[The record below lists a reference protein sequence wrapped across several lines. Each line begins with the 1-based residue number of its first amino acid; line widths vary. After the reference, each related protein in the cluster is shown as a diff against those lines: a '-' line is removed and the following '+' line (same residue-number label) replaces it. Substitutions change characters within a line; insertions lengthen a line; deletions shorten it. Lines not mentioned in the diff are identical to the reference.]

1 MKGFD
6 MRLNMR
12 ISEEDRATLEQ
23 EARRLGVSVSDVAR
37 MVLRTYMPDLVAS
50 GKRPAARFS
59 IGQESEVSADAANH

>member
-1 MKGFD
+1 

-37 MVLRTYMPDLVAS
+37 MVLRTYLPEVVAA
-50 GKRPAARFS
+50 GNRPAARFS
-59 IGQESEVSADAANH
+59 IGQESEVSADVANH

>member
-37 MVLRTYMPDLVAS
+37 MVLRTYLPEVVAA
-50 GKRPAARFS
+50 GKRPAPRFS
-59 IGQESEVSADAANH
+59 IGQESEVSADAAHN